1 MSGVR
6 ASGRLAG
13 LAAAALLLGGTPAFG
28 QEFQPYPQPKVT
40 PEQYAAYA
48 EQVRQA
54 VGFTADV
61 IREDNVIVFSDERT
75 RTFWVFTTKDN
86 PAHPAWITR
95 QMVEEDGE
103 VRVKQIGYY
112 AGSEPAFAKLF
123 RAYQDRNAKLMED
136 VARRNQ

>member
-1 MSGVR
+1 MLRSVF
-6 ASGRLAG
+6 
-13 LAAAALLLGGTPAFG
+13 LAAVLLSSTAPSLA

-48 EQVRQA
+48 DQVRQWF
-54 VGFTADV
+54 GYTADV
-61 IREDNVIVFSDERT
+61 IREDNVIVFSDERS

-95 QMVEEDGE
+95 QMVEENGE
-103 VRVKQIGYY
+103 VRVRQIGYY
-112 AGSEPAFAKLF
+112 AGSEAAFDKLF
-123 RAYQDRNAKLMED
+123 RAYQDRNAKLLED

>member
-1 MSGVR
+1 MSLAPSSMRPSRRSGVK
-6 ASGRLAG
+6 GVG
-13 LAAAALLLGGTPAFG
+13 W
-28 QEFQPYPQPKVT
+28 
-40 PEQYAAYA
+40 
-48 EQVRQA
+48 RQA
-54 VGFTADV
+54 FGFTADV